1 MEIPEPETV
10 GFTVYSKSGCPN
22 CNKVKALLK
31 EKNLLFKVVDCD
43 EFLLEDK
50 PEFLSF
56 MKSQMNKTNSI
67 MDETPI
73 FFPIVFSDNR
83 HVGGYKETVSFLEKL
98 FLSYEDISF

>member
-43 EFLLEDK
+43 EFFK
-50 PEFLSF
+50 IF
-56 MKSQMNKTNSI
+56 KTNI
-67 MDETPI
+67 LDCIIGDDREINGACP
-73 FFPIVFSDNR
+73 
-83 HVGGYKETVSFLEKL
+83 KL
-98 FLSYEDISF
+98 GIGFK